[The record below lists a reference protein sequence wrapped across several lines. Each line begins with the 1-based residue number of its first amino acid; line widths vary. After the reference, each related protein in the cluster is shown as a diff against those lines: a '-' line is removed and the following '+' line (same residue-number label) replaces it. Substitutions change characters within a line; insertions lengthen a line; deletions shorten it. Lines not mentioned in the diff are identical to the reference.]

1 MAEVINIDS
10 ATLEPVHIKL
20 DSDTSKTG
28 SYPTQQ
34 HTSTGS
40 ATTDNLPSVNF
51 GPGIELLMN
60 EKKKSDPTKPSSIDL
75 GDLNNLEKDLNSLT
89 NNKRLERPRSVI
101 FSEALNKDMVT
112 KLTPASAGG
121 DIKNINTELG
131 KASKT
136 ETTEEKKTWDGFG
149 KIKDTPFSNK
159 VDPQPALGREELL
172 RKKFEYLKKLEVL
185 EKKGVKLTKKYTM
198 DSSLDEMQGEYEMVV
213 AEREKSN
220 SVKFQGRML
229 MAAITGLEFLN
240 NRFDPFD
247 IHLEGWG
254 EQVNESI
261 DDYDDIFG
269 ELHEKYSSKAAMA
282 PELKLLFQL
291 GGSAIMVHMTN
302 TMFKSSMPGM
312 DDIMRQNPELMQQ
325 FTQAAVNS
333 MGETSPGF
341 SGFMNNFSRP
351 EPQPR
356 NVGAPPPAMR
366 TQTVRSQRPPPS
378 RPDLG
383 MARGEGISVEEQF
396 ESVSARPPPHVPTAP
411 PARSM
416 PADAPKQRPEMKGPS
431 DINNILSSLKTRKV
445 DMPTKRE
452 GSTISVQDL
461 KELSNTKVPKSK
473 KRGSSAKNT
482 VSLDI

>member
-1 MAEVINIDS
+1 MAEIINIDS

-20 DSDTSKTG
+20 DSNTPKTG
-28 SYPTQQ
+28 SNDGMQQ
-34 HTSTGS
+34 RISTAS
-40 ATTDNLPSVNF
+40 VATDNLPSVNF

-75 GDLNNLEKDLNSLT
+75 GDLNNLENDLNNLT
-89 NNKRLERPRSVI
+89 TTHKRLERPRSVI
-101 FSEALNKDMVT
+101 FADALNKDV
-112 KLTPASAGG
+112 ASDRPTVIG
-121 DIKNINTELG
+121 DIKNINTDLG

-136 ETTEEKKTWDGFG
+136 ETEEKKKTWDGFG
-149 KIKDTPFSNK
+149 KIADTPFNNT
-159 VDPQPALGREELL
+159 VNTNPPLGREELL

-198 DSSLDEMQGEYEMVV
+198 DSSLDEMRGEYEMVV
-213 AEREKSN
+213 AEKEKSN

-229 MAAITGLEFLN
+229 MAAITGLEFMN

-247 IHLEGWG
+247 IKLEGWG

-269 ELHEKYSSKAAMA
+269 ELHEKYSSKASMA

-333 MGETSPGF
+333 MGDTSPGF
-341 SGFMNNFSRP
+341 SGFMNDFTRP
-351 EPQPR
+351 TPQPR
-356 NVGAPPPAMR
+356 NVGAPPPAMK

-383 MARGEGISVEEQF
+383 VARGEGISVEEQF
-396 ESVSARPPPHVPTAP
+396 ESLPTRTTSHNIPPT
-411 PARSM
+411 RSM
-416 PADAPKQRPEMKGPS
+416 PTDAQKHRPEMKGPS

-445 DMPTKRE
+445 DMPTKKE

-461 KELSNTKVPKSK
+461 KELSNTRVPKSK
-473 KRGSSAKNT
+473 KRGGSAKNT